1 VVYPEG
7 TWYGE
12 CDPPVLERIIQEHLL
27 GGRIVQDHLICQ
39 HPLPEPGTPAGETA
53 AGQGP

>member
-7 TWYGE
+7 AWYGA

-27 GGRIVQDHLICQ
+27 AGRVVTDLLITAR
-39 HPLPEPGTPAGETA
+39 PLVP
-53 AGQGP
+53 